1 MMWLVRMALKRPYT
15 FVVMS
20 MLIVI
25 VGVLTISRMPT
36 DIFPDIDIPV
46 ISIVFNYSGLSPEEM
61 EKRMVNN
68 FERGL
73 TTTVNDIEHIES
85 QSLTGIAVVKAFFQ
99 PGAKI
104 EAATAQ
110 VTAIAQAAIRSMP
123 PGTTPPFI
131 IRYSAS
137 NVPIIQVALGSE
149 SLSEQQLFDYGI
161 NFIRTDLTTIPGIQ
175 IPYPYGGKQRLIM
188 IDIDPQRLFAW
199 GLSPRDVNNAITQQN
214 LIVPTGT
221 TKIGGNE
228 YPVVLNASP
237 DVLAQIEAIP
247 VKVVKGTTVYVRD
260 VAHVRDGYSPQ
271 TNIVHVEGG
280 RSVLLSIL
288 KQGAASTLDV
298 VRRVR
303 ETLPQTLARLP
314 KELKVVLLFDQSV
327 FVRASIT
334 GVVEE
339 ALIAAGL
346 TALMLLVFLGSWRS
360 TLIVIVSIPLSIL
373 VSIITLAWLGETLN
387 VMTLGGMALAV
398 GILVDDATVE
408 IENVHRNM
416 AQKKPIL
423 RAILDGAS
431 EIATPAL
438 VSTLCICIV
447 FVPVVFISGAAK
459 SLFVPLAMAVVFAML
474 TSYFLSRTL
483 VPTMMRYLMAG
494 EAERHLQGHSPT
506 PRWFGARFIAWFERG
521 FERMRMGY
529 GGLLAAALHHR
540 RPVVIGF
547 LLFVA
552 ASLALLP
559 LVGRDFFPT
568 VDAGLIKLHVRGA
581 VGNEEATWDVA
592 KQIARRVLDVPGAVD
607 VHLAQVPQQPALRI
621 DVNRTMAAQVGLTER
636 DVASDLL
643 VALASNAV
651 VAPTYWL
658 DKRGVQYLVAVQTP
672 QRDIDSID
680 AMKTLPLSTGG

>member
-46 ISIVFNYSGLSPEEM
+46 ISVVFNYSGLAPEEM

-68 FERGL
+68 YERAL

-85 QSLTGIAVVKAFFQ
+85 QSLTGVSVVTIFFQ
-99 PGAKI
+99 QGAKI

-110 VTAIAQAAIRSMP
+110 VTAISQAVIRSMP

-137 NVPIIQVALGSE
+137 NVPILQVALE
-149 SLSEQQLFDYGI
+149 SDQLSEQQLFDFGT
-161 NFIRTDLTTIPGIQ
+161 NFIRADLATIRGLQ
-175 IPYPYGGKQRLIM
+175 IPWPYGGKQRLIM
-188 IDIDPQRLFAW
+188 IDLNPQLLFAW
-199 GLSPRDVNNAITQQN
+199 GRSPRDVNNAIVQQN
-214 LIVPTGT
+214 VIVPTGT
-221 TKIGGNE
+221 AKIGLNE
-228 YPVVLNASP
+228 YPIVLNSSP
-237 DVLAQIEAIP
+237 DLLAQLETIP

-271 TNIVHVEGG
+271 TNIVHVEGR
-280 RSVLLSIL
+280 RSVLMSIL
-288 KQGAASTLDV
+288 KQGSASTLDV

-303 ETLPQTLARLP
+303 ETLPTTLARLP
-314 KELKVVLLFDQSV
+314 KELKVALLFDQSV
-327 FVRASIT
+327 FVRASIE
-334 GVVEE
+334 GVVKE

-360 TLIVIVSIPLSIL
+360 TLIVIISIPLSIL
-373 VSIITLAWLGETLN
+373 VSIIVLAWLGETLN

-416 AQKKPIL
+416 AQKKPIV

-431 EIATPAL
+431 EIATPAF
-438 VSTLCICIV
+438 VSTICICIV
-447 FVPVVFISGAAK
+447 FVPVVFITGAAH

-483 VPTMMRYLMAG
+483 VPTMMRYLMG
-494 EAERHLQGHSPT
+494 PEAERHAHGDAAPP
-506 PRWFGARFIAWFERG
+506 PRWFGARLIASFERG
-521 FERMRMGY
+521 FERLRMSY
-529 GGLLAAALHHR
+529 GGLLASALHHR
-540 RPVVIGF
+540 RAVVIGF

-552 ASLALLP
+552 
-559 LVGRDFFPT
+559 
-568 VDAGLIKLHVRGA
+568 
-581 VGNEEATWDVA
+581 
-592 KQIARRVLDVPGAVD
+592 
-607 VHLAQVPQQPALRI
+607 
-621 DVNRTMAAQVGLTER
+621 
-636 DVASDLL
+636 
-643 VALASNAV
+643 
-651 VAPTYWL
+651 
-658 DKRGVQYLVAVQTP
+658 
-672 QRDIDSID
+672 
-680 AMKTLPLSTGG
+680 

>member
-20 MLIVI
+20 MLIII
-25 VGVLTISRMPT
+25 VGLLTISRMPT

-46 ISIVFNYSGLSPEEM
+46 ISVVFNYSGLSPEDM

-68 FERGL
+68 YERFL

-85 QSLTGIAVVKAFFQ
+85 QSLTGIAVLKIFFQ

-110 VTAIAQAAIRSMP
+110 VTAISQAAIRSMP

-137 NVPIIQVALGSE
+137 SVPILQVALE
-149 SLSEQQLFDYGI
+149 SDTLSEQQLFDYGI
-161 NFIRTDLTTIPGIQ
+161 NFIRADMATIRGVQ

-199 GLSPRDVNNAITQQN
+199 GLSPRDVTAAIGQQN
-214 LIVPTGT
+214 VIVPTGT
-221 TKIGGNE
+221 AKIGANE
-228 YPVVLNASP
+228 YPIVLNASP
-237 DVLAQIEAIP
+237 DLLAQIETIP

-271 TNIVHVEGG
+271 TNIVHVEGK
-280 RSVLLSIL
+280 RSVLMSIL
-288 KQGAASTLDV
+288 KQGSASTLEV
-298 VRRVR
+298 VKRIRDI
-303 ETLPQTLARLP
+303 LPTTMARLP
-314 KELKVVLLFDQSV
+314 KELKVAMLFDQSI
-327 FVRASIT
+327 FVRASIE
-334 GVVEE
+334 GVVKE

-360 TLIVIVSIPLSIL
+360 TVIVIVSIPLSIL
-373 VSIITLAWLGETLN
+373 VSIITLSFLDETLN

-431 EIATPAL
+431 EIATPAF

-447 FVPVVFISGAAK
+447 FVPVVFISGSAK
-459 SLFVPLAMAVVFAML
+459 SLFIPLAMSRCSL
-474 TSYFLSRTL
+474 RTSSR
-483 VPTMMRYLMAG
+483 G
-494 EAERHLQGHSPT
+494 
-506 PRWFGARFIAWFERG
+506 RWC
-521 FERMRMGY
+521 
-529 GGLLAAALHHR
+529 
-540 RPVVIGF
+540 RP
-547 LLFVA
+547 
-552 ASLALLP
+552 
-559 LVGRDFFPT
+559 
-568 VDAGLIKLHVRGA
+568 
-581 VGNEEATWDVA
+581 
-592 KQIARRVLDVPGAVD
+592 
-607 VHLAQVPQQPALRI
+607 
-621 DVNRTMAAQVGLTER
+621 
-636 DVASDLL
+636 
-643 VALASNAV
+643 
-651 VAPTYWL
+651 
-658 DKRGVQYLVAVQTP
+658 
-672 QRDIDSID
+672 
-680 AMKTLPLSTGG
+680 